1 MAVPKFFEF
10 LKPFLQVID
19 DGNIHSSNDVCD
31 RVAFA
36 MNISKEDQAEMLPSQ
51 RQTTLKNRVYWART
65 YLDKAGLIE
74 TPTRGQYRITAL
86 GQEALKSGKTIDVAY
101 LMQFDSFKKFHG
113 PAKPPVSHGP
123 NSPIEEPPT
132 ETLDGAY
139 EQVIAALA
147 DELMDEVKKLSSVDF
162 EKLVVKLL
170 LKMGY
175 GNGIDNAG
183 IVTPPSHD
191 GGIDG
196 IIKED
201 QLGFSNI
208 YIQAKKWE
216 NTVSKP
222 DIQQFVGA
230 LSGQGAQKGLFITTA
245 DFSTGARA
253 YADNLTNLKI
263 VLIDGNILTRLM
275 IKYNVGVTVEHI
287 YELKRLDRDF
297 FDEEL

>member
-1 MAVPKFFEF
+1 
-10 LKPFLQVID
+10 
-19 DGNIHSSNDVCD
+19 
-31 RVAFA
+31 
-36 MNISKEDQAEMLPSQ
+36 
-51 RQTTLKNRVYWART
+51 
-65 YLDKAGLIE
+65 
-74 TPTRGQYRITAL
+74 
-86 GQEALKSGKTIDVAY
+86 
-101 LMQFDSFKKFHG
+101 
-113 PAKPPVSHGP
+113 
-123 NSPIEEPPT
+123 
-132 ETLDGAY
+132 
-139 EQVIAALA
+139 
-147 DELMDEVKKLSSVDF
+147 MDEVKKLSSVDF

-175 GNGIDNAG
+175 GSGIDNAG

-216 NTVSKP
+216 NAVLKP

-245 DFSTGARA
+245 NFSDGARK
-253 YADNLTNLKI
+253 YAENLTNLKI